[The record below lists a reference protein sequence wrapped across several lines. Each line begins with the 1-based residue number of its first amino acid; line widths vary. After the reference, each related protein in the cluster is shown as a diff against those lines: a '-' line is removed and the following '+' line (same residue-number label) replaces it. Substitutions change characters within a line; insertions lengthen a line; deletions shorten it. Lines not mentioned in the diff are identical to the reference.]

1 MEFWGRYGS
10 KARRCLLGRRD
21 RRAGRGATESE
32 QEDQLSRGQQISHSL
47 SKTADPEAPGT
58 PVNTSVVR
66 SLHCEA
72 EVRPHGEH
80 CPD

>member
-1 MEFWGRYGS
+1 MDQKLEDVCWAGETGGLGEE
-10 KARRCLLGRRD
+10 LLR
-21 RRAGRGATESE
+21 ESE